1 MKNLFIN
8 VLFKYLLNP
17 SVKYNNNQ
25 QYQYAKFYKMY
36 LFNNLKTFLDNQK
49 LEKFITTTNK
59 KNSLKSLIYRQ
70 LQLYKISKSK
80 LKL

>member
-1 MKNLFIN
+1 
-8 VLFKYLLNP
+8 
-17 SVKYNNNQ
+17 
-25 QYQYAKFYKMY
+25 MY